1 MASIEKRLRDGN
13 TTWLARWRDLDGK
26 QRKRSFPRK
35 LDAQRFLAT
44 VEADLVRGTYVD
56 PNDKTIFRDYAEA
69 WRAAQ
74 VHRPTTR
81 AHVETNLR
89 RNVYPYFGD
98 RRMASIRPSEVQ
110 AWVSKLS
117 TAPNALSASTV
128 QVVHGIVASIFKA
141 AIRDRKVASSPCE
154 GTRLPRKL
162 PREVVP
168 LDTAVVETLIEK
180 IAARYRA
187 LVVLGAGTG
196 MRQGECFGL
205 TLDRIDLTR
214 RTLRVDRQLVLMPA
228 KPAFLAP
235 PKTSAS
241 HRTIPLPRVV
251 AEELAEHVRQFPT
264 THPDGLVFTDD
275 DGRALRRTAFSRLVW
290 RPLVAVAGAPHGT
303 GFHDLRHYFASL
315 LIRHGESVKTVQ
327 NRLGHATAAE
337 TLDTYSHLWPDSDD
351 RTREAVDSVLAAPR
365 RAEPRTGGLPSTQ
378 VGDAEG
384 SAAGVQP

>member
-1 MASIEKRLRDGN
+1 MASIEKRLRDGR
-13 TTWLARWRDLDGK
+13 TTWLARWRDPDNN
-26 QRKRSFPRK
+26 QRKRTFPRR
-35 LDAQRFLAT
+35 LDAQRFLST

-56 PNDKTIFRDYAEA
+56 PNDKTVFRDYAES
-69 WRAAQ
+69 WRLAQ
-74 VHRPTTR
+74 VHRPSTK

-98 RRMASIRPSEVQ
+98 RRLASIRPSEVQ
-110 AWVSKLS
+110 AWVSRLS
-117 TAPNALSASTV
+117 SEPDPLSPSTV

-141 AIRDRKVASSPCE
+141 AIRDRRVSASPCE
-154 GTRLPRKL
+154 GTRLPKKL

-168 LDTAVVETLIEK
+168 LATETVEALIL
-180 IAARYRA
+180 AAPPRYRA

-205 TLDRIDLTR
+205 ALDRIDFLR
-214 RTLRVDRQLVLMPA
+214 RTLRVDQQLVLMPGRST
-228 KPAFLAP
+228 FLGP

-241 HRTIPLPRVV
+241 HRTIPLPQLVV
-251 AEELAEHVRQFPT
+251 EELAEHVRRFPSA
-264 THPDGLVFTDD
+264 HPDGLVFTVEN
-275 DGRALRRTAFSRLVW
+275 GSGLRRTAFSRVW
-290 RPLVAVAGAPHGT
+290 RPMVAAAGAPTGT

-351 RTREAVDSVLAAPR
+351 RTREAVDSALRATTSQVAP
-365 RAEPRTGGLPSTQ
+365 AGEP
-378 VGDAEG
+378 
-384 SAAGVQP
+384 